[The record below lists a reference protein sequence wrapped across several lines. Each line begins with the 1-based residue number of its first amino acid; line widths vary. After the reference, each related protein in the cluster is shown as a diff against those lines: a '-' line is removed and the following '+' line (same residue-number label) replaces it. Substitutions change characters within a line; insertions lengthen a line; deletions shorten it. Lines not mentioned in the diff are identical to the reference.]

1 MKTKKIKAAKIWHY
15 GTRFNAIKR
24 HADNCA
30 SMRGEKVSPVYA
42 IPAAADSVE
51 RMVEQMAMS
60 MSGSAVPWDHIG
72 HGAQQ
77 VRINM
82 IRAALAAI
90 GITSRAPKSA
100 LPNV

>member
-1 MKTKKIKAAKIWHY
+1 MKTKKIKALKMWGGRNNLYSTYYAGEGVYGKI
-15 GTRFNAIKR
+15 TRTKY
-24 HADNCA
+24 
-30 SMRGEKVSPVYA
+30 V
-42 IPAAADSVE
+42 IPADAASVE
-51 RMVEQMAMS
+51 AMVEQMAQS
-60 MSGSAVPWDHIG
+60 MSSSAVPWDHIG

-90 GITSRAPKSA
+90 GIPSRAPKSA